1 VVKPTSCG
9 TLSYYSS
16 SSTYGTA
23 GTIAPTSKYTP
34 EGAYYLDSAS
44 VAMGLSISNETGDCK
59 GTITI
64 PATVNVQTLSSITVY
79 FTPSSS
85 NYQTPAGVS
94 VSHTIN
100 AKDTSFAYESSY
112 SYEYGQTHQI
122 PLKTLPETTGKYSIT
137 STSIEGV
144 SINENTGVITV
155 GASASVTTTTTTISV
170 KFVPTSANYKDSTTS
185 FSLEIKKATISIA
198 DVYQQYTFDNN
209 AHEYSLA
216 TFLPSNLT
224 SVGTFSAK
232 SNTFLP
238 SNVTIESNNTL
249 KFSNAYYSGSQTKIE
264 LT

>member
-9 TLSYYSS
+9 TLSYSSS

-23 GTIAPTSKYTP
+23 GTITPSSKYST
-34 EGAYYLDSAS
+34 EGTYYLDSAS
-44 VAMGLSISNETGDCK
+44 VAMGLSISNEGSDNK

-64 PATVNVQTLSSITVY
+64 PDNVNAQTLSSIIVY

-85 NYQTPAGVS
+85 NYQTPTGVS

-100 AKDTSFAYESSY
+100 TKDTSFAYESSY

-122 PLKTLPETTGKYSIT
+122 PLKTLPETTGKYSII
-137 STSIEGV
+137 STSITGV

-155 GASASVTTTTTTISV
+155 GASAQVTTTTTISV
-170 KFVPTSANYKDSTTS
+170 KFSPTSTNYKESTAS

-198 DVYQQYTFDNN
+198 DVYQQYTFDGN
-209 AHEYSLA
+209 AHEYSL
-216 TFLPSNLT
+216 TTSLPSSLT
-224 SVGTFSAK
+224 SAGTFSIK
-232 SNTFLP
+232 SATSLP
-238 SNVTIESNNTL
+238 TNVTIENNNTL
-249 KFSNAYYSGSQTKIE
+249 KFSNDYYSGSQTKIE